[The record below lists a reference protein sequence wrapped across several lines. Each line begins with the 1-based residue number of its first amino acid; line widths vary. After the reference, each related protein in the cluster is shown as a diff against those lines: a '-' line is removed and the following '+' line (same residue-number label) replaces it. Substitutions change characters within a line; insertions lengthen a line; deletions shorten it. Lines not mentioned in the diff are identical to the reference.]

1 MADFILQ
8 GVRQT
13 RTQALDLSGK
23 NVRLSSP
30 PKEPFLKTL
39 VA

>member
-1 MADFILQ
+1 MADFNL
-8 GVRQT
+8 GRVRQT

-30 PKEPFLKTL
+30 PSSKNLPEDE
-39 VA
+39 

>member
-1 MADFILQ
+1 MADFSLR
-8 GVRQT
+8 GMRQT

-30 PKEPFLKTL
+30 PSSKNHPEDD
-39 VA
+39 